1 MTDLKITIIQ
11 SDLHWE
17 NKEKNLKMFS
27 QKISAI
33 SDRTDLIVLP
43 EMFTTGFSMN
53 PKKFAEPMNGETVS
67 WMREKAR
74 EKECVITG
82 SFICIENGKCFNR
95 LVWMNV
101 DGTYST
107 YDKRHLFR
115 MANEDSHYSAG
126 QKKIIVELKG
136 WKICPLICYDL
147 RFPVWSRNQM
157 ENGKWEMGNGKNES
171 SSDKEINNPPSTI
184 LHQHYCYDLLLY
196 VANWPE
202 IRSYPWKTL
211 LLARAIENQSYVAG
225 LNRVGKDG
233 NEIYHSGD
241 SAVINAKGEIISK
254 TKAHEESCET
264 ITLNYSE
271 LAEFRKN
278 FPAILDADDFE
289 IKTEN
294 KNE

>member
-1 MTDLKITIIQ
+1 MTNLKITIIQ
-11 SDLHWE
+11 SGLHWE
-17 NKEKNLKMFS
+17 NKEKNLNMFS

-33 SDRTDLIVLP
+33 AESTDLIVLP
-43 EMFTTGFSMN
+43 EMFTTGFSMS
-53 PKKFAEPMNGETVS
+53 PEKFAEQMNGITVS
-67 WMREKAR
+67 WMKEKAK
-74 EKECVITG
+74 EKKCVITG
-82 SFICIENGKCFNR
+82 SFICEENGNYFNR

-115 MANEDSHYSAG
+115 MANEDDHYSAG

-147 RFPVWSRNQM
+147 RFPVWSRN
-157 ENGKWEMGNGKNES
+157 KS
-171 SSDKEINNPPSTI
+171 SSEFDMLI
-184 LHQHYCYDLLLY
+184 Y

-202 IRSYPWKTL
+202 IRSCPWKTL
-211 LLARAIENQSYVAG
+211 LLARAIENQSYVVG

-254 TKAHEESCET
+254 IKPHEESTET

-271 LAEFRKN
+271 LMEFRIA
-278 FPAILDADDFE
+278 FPAMLDADSFE
-289 IKTEN
+289 IK
-294 KNE
+294 NE

>member
-11 SDLHWE
+11 YDLHWE

-27 QKISAI
+27 QKIGAI
-33 SDRTDLIVLP
+33 SDPTDLIVLP

-53 PKKFAEPMNGETVS
+53 PNKFAEPMNGETVN
-67 WMREKAR
+67 WMKEKAQ

-95 LVWMNV
+95 LVWMNA

-115 MANEDSHYSAG
+115 MANEDSHYTAG

-147 RFPVWSRNQM
+147 RFPVWSRNRF
-157 ENGKWEMGNGKNES
+157 S
-171 SSDKEINNPPSTI
+171 AD
-184 LHQHYCYDLLLY
+184 YDLLIY

-233 NEIYHSGD
+233 NDIYHSGD

-254 TKAHEESCET
+254 IKAHEESCEA

-278 FPAILDADDFE
+278 FPAMLDADDFE
-289 IKTEN
+289 IKIE
-294 KNE
+294 